1 MIISASIVTYKT
13 DHDELTRCINS
24 LEQDGISPIY
34 ISDNSSNDELRH
46 FCLQFKNVV
55 YLYNRRNLGYGA
67 GHNVAIRKAQ
77 EIKSDYHLVINSDVY
92 FDKGIIVKI
101 AKYMN
106 ENQDVAQLIPNTIY
120 PDGKI
125 QYVVRLL
132 PTPVVLIFRRFMPKR
147 LVLKMDERFLMT
159 FWDHKSSLNV
169 PFHMGCFMFF
179 RLSALME
186 IGLFDERFFM
196 YTEDIDITRRMFRK
210 YKTIFWPTV
219 TIVHAHQQSSYKS
232 FKMLKIHIVNVV
244 KYFNKWGWLFDAER
258 HYWNEEILKELG
270 YFKKNRLIDLLYK
283 VKSFFN

>member
-1 MIISASIVTYKT
+1 MITVSIVTYKT
-13 DHDELTRCINS
+13 NIEELSLCLASLNS
-24 LEQDGISPIY
+24 PLISKIY
-34 ISDNSSNDELRH
+34 IVDNSNEKYIAD
-46 FCLQFKNVV
+46 FCSQYNNVV
-55 YLYNRRNLGYGA
+55 YIGSKNLGYGA
-67 GHNVAIRKAQ
+67 GHNIAIRIAI
-77 EIKSDYHLVINSDVY
+77 ELGASYHLVMNSDIY
-92 FDKGIIVKI
+92 FKEDIIRRI
-101 AKYMN
+101 ADYMEDN
-106 ENQDVAQLIPNTIY
+106 KEVGQLIPNTIY

-132 PTPVVLIFRRFMPKR
+132 PTPVTLIFRRFMPKR
-147 LVLKMDERFLMT
+147 FVLKMDERFLMT

-179 RLSALME
+179 RLSALKE

-210 YKTIFWPTV
+210 YKTIFWPNV
-219 TIVHAHQQSSYKS
+219 TIVHAHQQGSYKS

-244 KYFNKWGWLFDAER
+244 KYFNKWGWLFDVER
-258 HYWNEEILKELG
+258 HYWNKEILKELG